1 MMFSANIEASDKQ
14 AKHAALLLHAMAPAD
29 RHWLLNQLTAAK
41 RNTLEQL
48 LSELAELSIPADA
61 SLVEK
66 LILREQASAAPV
78 SRPNSDADGDRDF
91 LASLDTTGITA
102 LAKAWAAEPP
112 YLVAQA
118 LSIQPWP
125 WKSALLAQLPA
136 LQQRRVVEILHHP
149 PTGIDAKNLR
159 TAAMMRSM
167 RNCCSSSR
175 DSTATTAQAAQV
187 PTRLGSRI
195 SRLWTRKGREA

>member
-29 RHWLLNQLTAAK
+29 RSWLLSQLATDE
-41 RNTLEQL
+41 RNALEQL

-66 LILREQASAAPV
+66 LIPRDQSSAV
-78 SRPNSDADGDRDF
+78 SVSKPDSDSDADF
-91 LASLDTTGITA
+91 LAGLAATDIAA

-125 WKSALLAQLPA
+125 WKSALLAHLPA
-136 LQQRRVVEILHHP
+136 IQQRRVVEILHNP
-149 PTGIDAKNLR
+149 PAGMDANNLR
-159 TAAMMRSM
+159 SEALMRSM
-167 RNCCSSSR
+167 RSSCKSSR
-175 DSTATTAQAAQV
+175 ESADAAAQ
-187 PTRLGSRI
+187 PAQTTTRLSSWI
-195 SRLWTRKGREA
+195 SRRWMNKGRKA

>member
-14 AKHAALLLHAMAPAD
+14 AKHAALLLHAMAPPD
-29 RHWLLNQLTAAK
+29 RHWMLSQLTAAE

-66 LILREQASAAPV
+66 LILREQASAAPA
-78 SRPNSDADGDRDF
+78 SPSNSSDADGDF
-91 LASLDTTGITA
+91 LASLDTTDITA

-125 WKSALLAQLPA
+125 WKSALLAQLPP
-136 LQQRRVVEILHHP
+136 LQQRRVVEILHNP
-149 PTGIDAKNLR
+149 PSGIEAKNLR

-167 RNCCSSSR
+167 RNCCTASR
-175 DSTATTAQAAQV
+175 DSTDTTAQSAQM

-195 SRLWTRKGREA
+195 SRLWARKGREA